1 MKKYLFNHQSR
12 KNTNSLKW
20 DSILLNG
27 YSEQV
32 IPMWVA
38 DMDFISEPH
47 AIVAL
52 EKKVAQKTYGYGLE
66 DQGYREAIL
75 SWCSSRHNADLSEAT
90 LITTPGVV
98 SGIGAVINALTDEND
113 GILIMEP
120 VYHPFRR
127 MIEVNKRRTVVSELS
142 LNDGYYTLNM
152 KDIEE
157 KIINEAVKMV
167 IFCTPA
173 NPIGRVWTI
182 QELKQVADVCQKHGV
197 ILISDE
203 IHMDFVFPQAKHHML
218 VTLNPAYRD
227 FVITLISASKTFNLA
242 DTHTSQLFVYNQTYV
257 EKIEQ
262 IYARLGIT
270 RHSGFALE
278 AQAAAYRNGHQ
289 YVDDVNA
296 VILEN
301 KKIVETLLEPT
312 KIKITKSEGLYLLW
326 LDFRAYKKDANDIMN
341 LLLNKAHVWL
351 INGEVFGKSGTG
363 FFRMNI
369 ASDPMLVKEA
379 CTRIAA
385 VFNNLI

>member
-1 MKKYLFNHQSR
+1 
-12 KNTNSLKW
+12 
-20 DSILLNG
+20 
-27 YSEQV
+27 
-32 IPMWVA
+32 
-38 DMDFISEPH
+38 
-47 AIVAL
+47 
-52 EKKVAQKTYGYGLE
+52 
-66 DQGYREAIL
+66 IL

-157 KIINEAVKMV
+157 KIVNEAVKMV

-270 RHSGFALE
+270 RQSGFALE

-301 KKIVETLLEPT
+301 KKIVETILEPT

-326 LDFRAYKKDANDIMN
+326 LDFRAYKKDVNDIMD

-379 CTRIAA
+379 CTRMAA